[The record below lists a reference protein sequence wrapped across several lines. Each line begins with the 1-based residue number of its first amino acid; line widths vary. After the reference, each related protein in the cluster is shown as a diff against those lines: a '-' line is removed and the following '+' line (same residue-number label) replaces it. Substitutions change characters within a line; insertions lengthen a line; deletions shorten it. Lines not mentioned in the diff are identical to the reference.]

1 MRMPRGEDDMT
12 PYLRCSNPHRSI
24 RPDGWPMLGADDE
37 TVALLGEGLCPICP
51 DEVLDAP
58 AAWPTEDVAG
68 VCGCCG
74 SSWRRRVDEYECL
87 PGPKAELRQVG

>member
-1 MRMPRGEDDMT
+1 MT

-24 RPDGWPMLGADDE
+24 SRDGWPMLGADDE

-51 DEVLDAP
+51 DEALDAGGARP
-58 AAWPTEDVAG
+58 IDDVVG

-74 SSWRRRVDEYECL
+74 SRWRLRVEEYECL
-87 PGPKAELRQVG
+87 PGPKAELHEVG

>member
-1 MRMPRGEDDMT
+1 MRMPRREDDMT

-58 AAWPTEDVAG
+58 EASSADDVVG